1 MATLPPAKQG
11 NQWVRALVLAGAL
24 LDHPPST
31 STGGLEVGRAWGT
44 NRIKSQAARWIRR
57 KRKMVGEGRKGGKND
72 RTSS

>member
-1 MATLPPAKQG
+1 MATLPPAMQR

-44 NRIKSQAARWIRR
+44 NRIKSQAARWKGN
-57 KRKMVGEGRKGGKND
+57 KRTMVGEGRKGRKK
-72 RTSS
+72 